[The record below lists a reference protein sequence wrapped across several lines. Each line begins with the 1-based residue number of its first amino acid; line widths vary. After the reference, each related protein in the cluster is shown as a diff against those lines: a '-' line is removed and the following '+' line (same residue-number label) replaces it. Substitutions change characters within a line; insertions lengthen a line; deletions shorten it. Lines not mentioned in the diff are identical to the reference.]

1 MSKNIKQKILRQSI
15 VLVILVI
22 GINYVASD
30 WFFRIDLTSE
40 KRYSLSDNTKDLFED
55 LEEDIKIEVFLEGDL
70 NVGFKKLSQATYE
83 LLNELNVYA
92 GSNLSYSFK
101 DPSSGSVKEKK
112 QIQEEFKKLG
122 LSPQSV
128 FETQEDGRK
137 TTSYVYP
144 YAIVTYRDYQLPI
157 NLLENITGFSGA
169 ENLNK
174 SIESLEYKFTDA
186 VKRLTINEKIKIAF
200 LEGHG
205 ELDELDVLD
214 ITDHLSQYYQVDR
227 GVLGSDPN
235 ILNPYK
241 AIIIAKPQKKFS
253 ESDKFI
259 IDQYLM
265 NGGKV
270 LWLVDAVNITVDS
283 LRKTSETIGLL
294 SDLNINDQLF
304 KYGVRI
310 NPVLLQDVQA
320 AMIPISV
327 ADGNKP
333 KIVPAPW
340 LYNPLLIPQPQHSIS
355 KNLNVVKGEFV
366 SSIDTVNSQ
375 LPLKRDILLRT
386 SKFTKSDQVPVFVS
400 LNFVNEKPKQK
411 DFNQSYLPVAVI
423 EEGIFPSVFQNR
435 MVPKE
440 ININPKDIKSES
452 TPTKI
457 IVVADGDIIKN
468 KVRFKSTNP
477 QVLPLGYDE
486 LTKENFGNKDFIL
499 NAVNYLCDDE
509 GWMNLRARS
518 YTLRLLDKN
527 KITNES
533 FKWKLINMLLPLAF
547 IFILALIVFI
557 YRKISYSK

>member
-283 LRKTSETIGLL
+283 LEK
-294 SDLNINDQLF
+294 
-304 KYGVRI
+304 
-310 NPVLLQDVQA
+310 
-320 AMIPISV
+320 
-327 ADGNKP
+327 
-333 KIVPAPW
+333 
-340 LYNPLLIPQPQHSIS
+340 H
-355 KNLNVVKGEFV
+355 
-366 SSIDTVNSQ
+366 
-375 LPLKRDILLRT
+375 LK
-386 SKFTKSDQVPVFVS
+386 Q
-400 LNFVNEKPKQK
+400 
-411 DFNQSYLPVAVI
+411 
-423 EEGIFPSVFQNR
+423 
-435 MVPKE
+435 
-440 ININPKDIKSES
+440 
-452 TPTKI
+452 
-457 IVVADGDIIKN
+457 
-468 KVRFKSTNP
+468 
-477 QVLPLGYDE
+477 
-486 LTKENFGNKDFIL
+486 
-499 NAVNYLCDDE
+499 
-509 GWMNLRARS
+509 
-518 YTLRLLDKN
+518 
-527 KITNES
+527 
-533 FKWKLINMLLPLAF
+533 
-547 IFILALIVFI
+547 
-557 YRKISYSK
+557 

>member
-15 VLVILVI
+15 ILVILVI
-22 GINYVASD
+22 GINYIASD

-40 KRYSLSDNTKDLFED
+40 KRYSLSENTKDLFED
-55 LEEDIKIEVFLEGDL
+55 LDEDIKIDVFLEGDL

-92 GSNLSYSFK
+92 GNNLSYSFT

-157 NLLENITGFSGA
+157 NLLDNITGFSGA

-227 GVLGSDPN
+227 GVLGTDPN

-294 SDLNINDQLF
+294 SDLNIDDQLF

-320 AMIPISV
+320 SMIPITV

-366 SSIDTVNSQ
+366 SSIDTVNPQ
-375 LPLKRDILLRT
+375 LPLKRDFLLRT
-386 SKFTKSDQVPVFVS
+386 SKYTKSDQVPVFVS
-400 LNFVNEKPKQK
+400 LNFVNEKPKQQ
-411 DFNQSYLPVAVI
+411 DFNQSYLPVAVV
-423 EEGIFPSVFQNR
+423 EEGVFPSVFQNR
-435 MVPKE
+435 MIPKE
-440 ININPKDIKSES
+440 INIKPQDVKSES

-527 KITNES
+527 KVSNES

-547 IFILALIVFI
+547 IFILALIVFM
-557 YRKISYSK
+557 YRKITYTK